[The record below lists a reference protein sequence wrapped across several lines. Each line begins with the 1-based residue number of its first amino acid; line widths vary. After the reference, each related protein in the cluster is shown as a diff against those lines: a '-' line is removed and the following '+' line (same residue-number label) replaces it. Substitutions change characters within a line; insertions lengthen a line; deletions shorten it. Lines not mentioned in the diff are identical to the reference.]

1 MTRLRRIMLEELQRR
16 NYSDNTI
23 RQYLLAVRQ
32 FAEYFGKRPDQL
44 GPDELRTYQAYLLRD
59 RKLAVGTVVARVA
72 ALRFFFVRVLKRHQF
87 REDLPYPKD
96 RRRLPTVLSL
106 EEVTRLI
113 NAAGNLQQRAILM
126 TLYGTGMRRTE
137 LSLLKVRD
145 VDSQRMMIRVER
157 GKGGAGRD
165 IPLSPALLETLR
177 EYWRWKKPR
186 PYLFPSSEGQ
196 RGKERPIA
204 DNTVWYACAQAAR
217 HAGLTK
223 RIGPHTLR
231 HSFATHLLEAGTD
244 LRTIQIIL
252 GHGDLETT
260 AKYLHL
266 SQRHLRAVTN
276 PLESLPLSR
285 LEEVNRQ
292 YHRKKNP

>member
-1 MTRLRRIMLEELQRR
+1 MTQLRRMMLEELQRR

-44 GPDELRTYQAYLLRD
+44 GPDELRTYQAYLLRE

-113 NAAGNLQQRAILM
+113 NAAGNLQQRAMLM

-145 VDSQRMMIRVER
+145 IDSQRMMIRVER

-177 EYWRWKKPR
+177 EYWRCKKPHT
-186 PYLFPSSEGQ
+186 YLFPSSEGH
-196 RGKERPIA
+196 RGKEQPTSDRA
-204 DNTVWYACAQAAR
+204 VWYACKQAAR

-266 SQRHLRAVTN
+266 SQRHLRGVTN

>member
-1 MTRLRRIMLEELQRR
+1 MMLEELQRR
-16 NYSDNTI
+16 NYSADTI

-32 FAEYFGKRPDQL
+32 FAEHFGKRPDQL
-44 GPDELRTYQAYLLRD
+44 GPDELRTYQAYLLRE
-59 RKLAVGTVVARVA
+59 RKLAVGSVVARVA
-72 ALRFFFVRVLKRHQF
+72 ALRFFYGRVLKRHGF

-113 NAAGNLQQRAILM
+113 NATGNLQQRALLM

-137 LSLLKVRD
+137 VSLLKVSD
-145 VDSQRMMIRVER
+145 IDSQRMMIRVER

-177 EYWRWKKPR
+177 AYWRWKKPH

-196 RGKERPIA
+196 RGKAQPIS
-204 DNTVWYACAQAAR
+204 DKVVWYACTEAAR

-223 RIGPHTLR
+223 RVTPHTLR
-231 HSFATHLLEAGTD
+231 HSFATHLLEGGTD
-244 LRTIQIIL
+244 LRTIQILL

-266 SQRHLRAVTN
+266 SQRHLRAVVN
-276 PLESLPLSR
+276 PLESLQLSR
-285 LEEVNRQ
+285 VEEANRQ